1 MKTEITIT
9 PITDHKSYD
18 VRGHFVFKDINGN
31 WVSRTSMSD
40 MEIRA
45 FRRYQKTV
53 IDNPRFKKH
62 TKATFKV

>member
-9 PITDHKSYD
+9 PITDHKSYK
-18 VRGHFVFKDINGN
+18 VNGHVLSKDSNGH

-40 MEIRA
+40 MELRA
-45 FRRYQKTV
+45 FRRYEKSV

-62 TKATFKV
+62 TKATFKI